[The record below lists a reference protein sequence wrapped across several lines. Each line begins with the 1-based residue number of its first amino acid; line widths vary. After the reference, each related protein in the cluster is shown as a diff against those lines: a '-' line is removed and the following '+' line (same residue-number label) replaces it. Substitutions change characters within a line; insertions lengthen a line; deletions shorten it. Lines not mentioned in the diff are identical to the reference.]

1 MAKQIVVCLKQVPDN
16 TKLRPETL
24 TAMPT
29 HGVDMMMN
37 PFDEYALETA
47 LRLKE
52 AAGEGSTVTLL
63 TVGHESAKNVL
74 KKAIAAGAD
83 AGFIVDGNDVPA
95 GDGLATAGVL
105 ASAVTALVPE
115 ASVVVCGTSALDV
128 SGGMVPAMMAEKLGW
143 ASLTQCKEVTL
154 NGETLSAKRVSELGV
169 ETHAITGNAVLAMM
183 KCDYELRSSNIKG
196 VMKANKTQLPIKTLA
211 DIGATVTAGITT
223 KQLAQRPEKGDGKV
237 IEASNGTTDA
247 AVDELVAFLKAQKLV

>member
-16 TKLRPETL
+16 TKLRPETI
-24 TAMPT
+24 TDMPT

-52 AAGEGSTVTLL
+52 SAGDGSTVTLL
-63 TVGHESAKNVL
+63 TLGHESAKNVM
-74 KKAIAAGAD
+74 KKAVAAGAD
-83 AGFIVDGNDVPA
+83 AGFIVDGTDVPT
-95 GDGLATAGVL
+95 GDGLATATVL
-105 ASAVTALVPE
+105 AKAIQALTPD
-115 ASVVVCGTSALDV
+115 ARIVVCGTSALDV

-143 ASLTQCKEVTL
+143 ASLTQCKEVALEGDALT
-154 NGETLSAKRVSELGV
+154 AKRVSELGV
-169 ETHAITGNAVLAMM
+169 ETHELSGNAVLAMM

-196 VMKANKTQLPIKTLA
+196 VMKANKTQLPVKTLA
-211 DIGATVTAGITT
+211 DIGATVVSGIAT

-247 AVDELVAFLKAQKLV
+247 AVDELVSFLKAQKLV